1 MATKEDVIKYV
12 MDTPGNTNKAVLNS
26 ILNNLSDGD
35 SKDNPFEIIGTA
47 SYINED
53 GTDNLVF
60 YSSSSK
66 YYYGVPVDVDLDLDP
81 EDTTQYVVCVLSVD
95 NDSKNIQFAGPA
107 FYTLDQYSWR
117 FTKDRFMASS
127 GAQTGSYGLKIRD
140 TDQVRHDLIIFP
152 PGQSGESSVESAR
165 YAWTNNGNKRIYSN
179 SKIYIL
185 MDKTAILPR

>member
-12 MDTPGNTNKAVLNS
+12 MNTPGNTNKAVLNS

-81 EDTTQYVVCVLSVD
+81 D
-95 NDSKNIQFAGPA
+95 
-107 FYTLDQYSWR
+107 
-117 FTKDRFMASS
+117 
-127 GAQTGSYGLKIRD
+127 
-140 TDQVRHDLIIFP
+140 
-152 PGQSGESSVESAR
+152 
-165 YAWTNNGNKRIYSN
+165 
-179 SKIYIL
+179 
-185 MDKTAILPR
+185 

>member
-26 ILNNLSDGD
+26 ILNNLSSED

-60 YSSSSK
+60 YSNSSK
-66 YYYGVPVDVDLDLDP
+66 YYYGVPVDVNLDLDP
-81 EDTTQYVVCVLSVD
+81 NDTTQYVVCVLSMD
-95 NDSKNIQFAGPA
+95 NDSKRIQFAGPA

-117 FTKDRFMASS
+117 FTKDRLMASS
-127 GAQTGSYGLKIRD
+127 AGSTGSYGLKIRD
-140 TDQVRHDLIIFP
+140 TDQVQHDLIIFP
-152 PGQSGESSVESAR
+152 PGQSGASDVESAR
-165 YAWTNNGNKRIYSN
+165 YAWANNGNKRLYSN

-185 MDKTAILPR
+185 MDKTAVLPR